1 MVRAVRAALTVLALQ
16 SRIDLFQAQSS
27 GFLGRSY
34 APHVSASAHERAY
47 VITRST
53 ESLSRAESDTLP
65 FVRRLLVASV
75 ALACRSPALVS
86 PPPANQA
93 APVGAAD
100 QDDDGIADDRD
111 TCRDQPEDY
120 DLFADED
127 GCPDP
132 DNDRD
137 GVPDLADE
145 CPYDAGEHRGCV
157 VPCTI
162 FVTSSDDCFTDP
174 TVFYDAHDLPHPAR
188 IAAIVDLVRANP
200 SVRALE
206 VTGARAE
213 LVAAPLR
220 TKLPSTTIAEEH
232 RDIGKSAVWV
242 RITKQRFAEGRFRT
256 MQCTP
261 FGPIYRPARADNCTR

>member
-1 MVRAVRAALTVLALQ
+1 MRRTLEP
-16 SRIDLFQAQSS
+16 RIDLFQAESS
-27 GFLGRSY
+27 GVLGRSY

-47 VITRST
+47 VVTRST
-53 ESLSRAESDTLP
+53 ESRVDMASDTLRL
-65 FVRRLLVASV
+65 VRPLLFASV
-75 ALACRSPALVS
+75 VLACRSPVPASL
-86 PPPANQA
+86 PPANQSSPTA
-93 APVGAAD
+93 AAD

-111 TCRDQPEDY
+111 ACPNAPEDY

-145 CPYDAGEHRGCV
+145 CPYDPGDHHGCA

-162 FVTSSDDCFTDP
+162 FVTSSDDCFPDP
-174 TVFYDAHDLPHPAR
+174 TVFYDEHDVPQPAR
-188 IAAIVDLVRANP
+188 IAAIIDLVRANP

-213 LVAAPLR
+213 LIATPLR
-220 TKLPSTTIAEEH
+220 AHLPTITINEEH
-232 RDIGKSAVWV
+232 RDIGKPAVWV
-242 RITKQRFAEGRFRT
+242 RIAKQQFAEGRFRT
-256 MQCTP
+256 MECTP
-261 FGPIYRPARADNCTR
+261 FGAIYHPARANNCTR